1 MLGLAPRSP
10 SAAHTLLTT
19 TPLIVQKQ
27 EYDLSSNSTTYIVDS
42 CAKNCSSPSTLGQ
55 IEGNFSSCSMEV
67 SPLFAQI
74 ISSAVPSETSSGNSL
89 QSSKVI
95 LANSSTY
102 ATGQTFHPSGG
113 NVIGNNSLFSTTT
126 SVEFSPSSNYF
137 GSKVGNSATT
147 TISQIL
153 PIVTFSNFVWT
164 DKIVLL
170 SSISFSGSL
179 TLNLDPTK
187 IEEGEEIVLFE
198 FNSSEGRFSTVNLNA
213 NSCTVSG
220 ELQYT
225 TTQVKFRVD
234 TITCETALV
243 APTCVIFFQ

>member
-1 MLGLAPRSP
+1 MHKTVHPLQPWGRSKEISALALWK
-10 SAAHTLLTT
+10 LL
-19 TPLIVQKQ
+19 LHLRK
-27 EYDLSSNSTTYIVDS
+27 YFRALS
-42 CAKNCSSPSTLGQ
+42 
-55 IEGNFSSCSMEV
+55 NFF
-67 SPLFAQI
+67 PF
-74 ISSAVPSETSSGNSL
+74 SETASGNSL
-89 QSSKVI
+89 QHTKI
-95 LANSSTY
+95 TLAKSSTY
-102 ATGQTFHPSGG
+102 VTSETFHREHSSED
-113 NVIGNNSLFSTTT
+113 NVVRKNNSLFST
-126 SVEFSPSSNYF
+126 SIGVNFSPSNHFQSQF
-137 GSKVGNSATT
+137 GDSATT

-164 DKIVLL
+164 NKVVTL

-179 TLNLDPTK
+179 TLNIDPSE
-187 IEEGEEIVLFE
+187 INEGEEIVLFE